1 MRLVKVKTVDGKKLL
16 IKIEF
21 VGDIL
26 KIVGDSQ
33 NSKDIKIIEIPKDEA
48 VVFI

>member
-1 MRLVKVKTVDGKKLL
+1 MKLLKTKLIDGEKML

-33 NSKDIKIIEIPKDEA
+33 NSKDIKIIEIPKD
-48 VVFI
+48 

>member
-1 MRLVKVKTVDGKKLL
+1 MKLIKTVVVDGEKML

-33 NSKDIKIIEIPKDEA
+33 NSRDIKII
-48 VVFI
+48 

>member
-1 MRLVKVKTVDGKKLL
+1 MKLLKTKLINGEKML

-33 NSKDIKIIEIPKDEA
+33 NSKDIKIIEIPKD
-48 VVFI
+48 

>member
-1 MRLVKVKTVDGKKLL
+1 MKLLKTKLIDGEKML

-26 KIVGDSQ
+26 KIIGDSQ
-33 NSKDIKIIEIPKDEA
+33 NSKDIKIIEIPKD
-48 VVFI
+48 

>member
-1 MRLVKVKTVDGKKLL
+1 MKLL
-16 IKIEF
+16 KTKLIDGEKMIIKIEF

-33 NSKDIKIIEIPKDEA
+33 NSKDIKIIEIPKD
-48 VVFI
+48 